1 MKGRLSGSTSF
12 VYDSLRLLWVEM
24 VYGGMIFKNHEYRKK
39 SLEGKLPPEHGFLV
53 PELTSQSDG
62 PAKGPDFSQ
71 TIFSKIAR
79 NYV

>member
-1 MKGRLSGSTSF
+1 MHILAKAW
-12 VYDSLRLLWVEM
+12 VVDS
-24 VYGGMIFKNHEYRKK
+24 RKK